1 MSPRTLNPRAVD
13 AGGLALT
20 RSRKLATLARFT
32 TPSLPSNPAD
42 PAFMDSKTDLSSL
55 RIDRTPPPQ
64 RRGLPPLLVAAAGVL
79 VVAAGAYFGVRFA
92 RESGSVTVSL
102 GTSEA
107 TGGGSASG
115 AGISANGYVVA
126 RTKASVSS
134 KILGRLAWTSVT
146 EGSTVRVNEVIA
158 RLESADYEAAL
169 TSAQANLAQLEA
181 QTVQAQR
188 DLKRAQSLRTQ
199 DLVSDVDLE
208 NAQTK
213 LDVTVAQTNAARAQ
227 AALAQAN
234 LENTRV
240 RAPFTGTVLRKDAEV
255 GEIVAPSSA
264 GGGLTRTA
272 IVTMADLSTLEVEVD
287 VNEAYIAQVSNG
299 QPARITLDAYPDT
312 SFSGRVR
319 QVVPTA
325 DRQKATVLVKVS
337 ILDHDPRILPEMGA
351 KVVFEA
357 HGADAQAAPRRV
369 FVPQAAV
376 VDAGGKA
383 FVWVVEDGR
392 ARRQSVDVGPQ
403 RGDRVE
409 VRQGLAGGESLVLAA
424 PAGLK
429 NGSRVKIA
437 AH

>member
-1 MSPRTLNPRAVD
+1 
-13 AGGLALT
+13 
-20 RSRKLATLARFT
+20 
-32 TPSLPSNPAD
+32 
-42 PAFMDSKTDLSSL
+42 MDSQPDLSSL
-55 RIDRTPPPQ
+55 RIDRSAPPPRRRMPLLLIVLLGLAGVATGVFVGLQ
-64 RRGLPPLLVAAAGVL
+64 VMGSGRGLTVTAGT
-79 VVAAGAYFGVRFA
+79 A
-92 RESGSVTVSL
+92 
-102 GTSEA
+102 EA

-134 KILGRLAWTSVT
+134 KILGRLAWVGIT
-146 EGSTVRVNEVIA
+146 EGSRVKTGDIIA

-169 TSAQANLAQLEA
+169 HAAQANAAQLDA

-188 DLKRAQSLRTQ
+188 DLKRSQSLRAQ
-199 DLVSDVDLE
+199 NLLSESELE

-213 LDVTVAQTNAARAQ
+213 VEVAVAQANSGRAQ
-227 AALAQAN
+227 VRLAEAN

-287 VNEAYIAQVSNG
+287 VNEAYIAQIG
-299 QPARITLDAYPDT
+299 GAQPARITLDAYPDT

-337 ILDHDPRILPEMGA
+337 ILDRDPRILPEMGA
-351 KVVFEA
+351 KVVFDA
-357 HGADAQAAPRRV
+357 QNAQAQAAPRRV
-369 FVPQAAV
+369 FVPKAALV
-376 VDAGGKA
+376 SAGGA
-383 FVWVVEDGR
+383 SSVWVIEDG
-392 ARRQSVDVGPQ
+392 AVRRRTVDVGPA
-403 RGDRVE
+403 RGDRIE
-409 VRQGLAGGESLVLAA
+409 VRQGLSGGETLVLDP

-429 NGSRVKIA
+429 DGSKVKLSGR
-437 AH
+437 

>member
-1 MSPRTLNPRAVD
+1 M
-13 AGGLALT
+13 
-20 RSRKLATLARFT
+20 
-32 TPSLPSNPAD
+32 AD
-42 PAFMDSKTDLSSL
+42 PPDLASL
-55 RIDRTPPPQ
+55 RIDRTPPPPP
-64 RRGLPPLLVAAAGVL
+64 RRGPAMGTAALVLVAV
-79 VVAAGAYFGVRFA
+79 VVAGFLGLRFSRA
-92 RESGSVTVSL
+92 TSAIAVSV
-102 GTSEA
+102 GTAEA

-134 KILGRLAWTSVT
+134 KVLGRLAWVGVT
-146 EGSTVRVNEVIA
+146 EGSQVKANQVIA

-169 TSAQANLAQLEA
+169 LAANATVAQLDA
-181 QTVQAQR
+181 QHVQAER
-188 DLKRAQSLRTQ
+188 DLKRTQSLRAQ
-199 DLVSDVDLE
+199 NVVSDADLE
-208 NAQTK
+208 SAQTK
-213 LDVTVAQTNAARAQ
+213 LDVSVAQANAARAQ
-227 AALAQAN
+227 AKLAEAT

-287 VNEAYIAQVSNG
+287 VNEAYIAQVVNG

-312 SFSGRVR
+312 SFAGRVR

-337 ILDHDPRILPEMGA
+337 ILDRDPRILPEMGA
-351 KVVFEA
+351 KVVF
-357 HGADAQAAPRRV
+357 DAQNAPVAAAPRRV
-369 FVPQAAV
+369 FVPQAALV
-376 VDAGGKA
+376 QSGGRTFVWVMANGVVREQAVDAGPA
-383 FVWVVEDGR
+383 
-392 ARRQSVDVGPQ
+392 

-409 VRQGLAGGESLVLAA
+409 VRQGLTGGENLVLTP

-429 NGSRVKIA
+429 DGSKVKLA